1 MTVATLPTHVFILN
15 CGEYIEIP
23 YDTLKSRLEQDVSW
37 SRRKFLRFGDI
48 LMEVQPSD
56 YHEYYR
62 YYRRQ
67 AYIAK
72 CAADH
77 GVISLD
83 DERGRKLLFQ
93 LEDSQPDVHELV
105 EQKIMV
111 ETLQKAIARLNPEEH
126 LMIRKYYYED
136 WSQREMAR
144 QYGISHQSVGM
155 RLKRIIL
162 KLQAYF
168 DNNM

>member
-1 MTVATLPTHVFILN
+1 M
-15 CGEYIEIP
+15 
-23 YDTLKSRLEQDVSW
+23 
-37 SRRKFLRFGDI
+37 
-48 LMEVQPSD
+48 
-56 YHEYYR
+56 
-62 YYRRQ
+62 
-67 AYIAK
+67 
-72 CAADH
+72 
-77 GVISLD
+77 ISLD

-111 ETLQKAIARLNPEEH
+111 ETLQKAIARLNPEER
-126 LMIRKYYYED
+126 LMIRKYCYED

-144 QYGISHQSVGM
+144 QSGISHQSVGA